1 MTIDVDHLAAQL
13 DHLTQ
18 KHFRDMEVMRSV
30 AADLTAEAYLLDA
43 LHSMLDHL
51 EPRKVHLA
59 QRIARIVPPS
69 QMAPPI
75 AQDDDTRAFVGRVA
89 QRSQQH
95 EMGSD
100 EQLERIIANLQRNRV
115 AAE

>member
-1 MTIDVDHLAAQL
+1 MTIDVDHLSAQL
-13 DHLTQ
+13 DGLTQ

-51 EPRKVHLA
+51 EPRKMQLA

-89 QRSQQH
+89 QHSRND
-95 EMGSD
+95 EIGSD
-100 EQLERIIANLQRNRV
+100 DDLGRIIANLQRNRA